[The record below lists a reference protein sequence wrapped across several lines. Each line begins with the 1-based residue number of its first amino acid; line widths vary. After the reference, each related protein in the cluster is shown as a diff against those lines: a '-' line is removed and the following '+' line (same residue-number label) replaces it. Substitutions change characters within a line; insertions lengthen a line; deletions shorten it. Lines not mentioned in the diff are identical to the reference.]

1 MPDVSATTPDIA
13 ESGGAPAAP
22 EPAPTVEREFTVR
35 RRSQSALVLRRFL
48 QHRLAVGSLIVF
60 LLLVVLSLSGESI
73 WHYKSTDI
81 TDDLSMSPSLK
92 HPMGTDSTGHDL
104 LAQVLAGTRVSL
116 VVALLVAALSTAFGT
131 IYGALSGFYGGRTDA
146 LLMRFVDL
154 LLTIPSLA
162 ILITLSTLL
171 ANGGGDPTTI
181 ALILASLS
189 WLSIAR
195 VIRGLFLSLRE
206 KEFVEAARCLGA
218 TDRRIIF
225 RHLVPNAV
233 GPIIVNATIIVAV
246 AILAETGLS
255 YLGFGIKFPS
265 TSLGLLISD
274 GQSAASTRP
283 WLFYFPGLV
292 IILIALTIN
301 FIGDGLRDALDPQ
314 QRRVRA

>member
-1 MPDVSATTPDIA
+1 MVVSLFGETLWHYTSTDLTD
-13 ESGGAPAAP
+13 ELSQ
-22 EPAPTVEREFTVR
+22 APT
-35 RRSQSALVLRRFL
+35 
-48 QHRLAVGSLIVF
+48 
-60 LLLVVLSLSGESI
+60 
-73 WHYKSTDI
+73 
-81 TDDLSMSPSLK
+81 LK

-104 LAQVLAGTRVSL
+104 MAQVLAGTRISIL
-116 VVALLVAALSTAFGT
+116 VALLVAALSTAFGT
-131 IYGALSGFYGGRTDA
+131 VFGAISGYYGGKTDT
-146 LLMRFVDL
+146 LMMRFVDL

-206 KEFVEAARCLGA
+206 KEYVEAARCLGA

-225 RHLVPNAV
+225 RHLLPNAV
-233 GPIIVNATIIVAV
+233 GPIIVNATITVAF

-255 YLGFGIKFPS
+255 YLGFGIKYPS
-265 TSLGLLISD
+265 TALGLLISV

-283 WLFYFPGLV
+283 WLFYFPGLA

-301 FIGDGLRDALDPQ
+301 FVGDGMRDALDPQ

>member
-1 MPDVSATTPDIA
+1 MPDLTTPSPDMV
-13 ESGGAPAAP
+13 AAGQP
-22 EPAPTVEREFTVR
+22 GPRTDREFTVQ
-35 RRSQSALVLRRFL
+35 RRSQSSLVLRRFL
-48 QHRLAVGSLIVF
+48 QHRLAVVSLGVF
-60 LLLVVLSLSGESI
+60 LLLVVLSLFGETL
-73 WHYKSTDI
+73 WHYASTDI
-81 TDDLSMSPSLK
+81 TDDLSVAPSAK

-104 LAQVLAGTRVSL
+104 LAQVLAGTRISIL
-116 VVALLVAALSTAFGT
+116 VALLVAALSTAFGT
-131 IYGALSGFYGGRTDA
+131 VFGAISGFYGGRTDA
-146 LLMRFVDL
+146 LMMRFVDL

-171 ANGGGDPTTI
+171 ANGGGDPVTI

-206 KEFVEAARCLGA
+206 KEYVEAARCLGA

-225 RHLVPNAV
+225 RHLLPNAV
-233 GPIIVNATIIVAV
+233 GPIIVNATITVAF

-265 TSLGLLISD
+265 TSLGLLISV

-301 FIGDGLRDALDPQ
+301 FVGDGLRDALDPQ

>member
-1 MPDVSATTPDIA
+1 MPDLTTPSPDMVEA
-13 ESGGAPAAP
+13 GAPTP
-22 EPAPTVEREFTVR
+22 GVDREFTVG
-35 RRSQSALVLRRFL
+35 RRSQSSLVLRRFL
-48 QHRLAVGSLIVF
+48 QHKLAVASLVLF
-60 LLLVVLSLSGESI
+60 VLLVLVSLFGEVI

-81 TDDLSMSPSLK
+81 TDDLSLPPSLK

-104 LAQVLAGTRVSL
+104 MAQVLAGTRISVL
-116 VVALLVAALSTAFGT
+116 VALLVAVLSTAFGT
-131 IYGALSGFYGGRTDA
+131 VFGALSGFYGGRTDA
-146 LLMRFVDL
+146 LMMRIVDL
-154 LLTIPSLA
+154 LLTVPSLA
-162 ILITLSTLL
+162 ILVCLSTLL
-171 ANGGGDPTTI
+171 AGGGGDPTTI

-189 WLSIAR
+189 WLAIAR

-206 KEFVEAARCLGA
+206 KEYVEAARCLGA

-225 RHLVPNAV
+225 RHLLPNAV
-233 GPIIVNATIIVAV
+233 GPIIVNATITVAF

-265 TSLGLLISD
+265 TSLGLLISV

-301 FIGDGLRDALDPQ
+301 FVGDGMRDALDPQ

>member
-1 MPDVSATTPDIA
+1 MPDTADVDTLLPGDPGALGAT
-13 ESGGAPAAP
+13 SR
-22 EPAPTVEREFTVR
+22 VEREFTVET
-35 RRSQSALVLRRFL
+35 RSQSALILRRFV
-48 QHRLAVGSLIVF
+48 QHRLAVVSLAVF
-60 LLLVVLSLSGESI
+60 LLLVIVSLAGNLV
-73 WHYKSTDI
+73 WHYKSTSI
-81 TDDLSMSPSLK
+81 TDDLSMAPSGK
-92 HPMGTDSTGHDL
+92 HPFGTDSSGHDL
-104 LAQVLAGTRVSL
+104 FAQVLAGTRVSVL
-116 VVALLVAALSTAFGT
+116 VSLLVAGLSTVFGT
-131 IYGALSGFYGGRTDA
+131 VYGALSGFYSGRLDN

-154 LLTIPSLA
+154 LLTVPTLA
-162 ILITLSTLL
+162 IFVTVSTLL
-171 ANGGGDPTTI
+171 AGGGGDPITI

-206 KEFVEAARCLGA
+206 KEYVEAARCLGA
-218 TDRRIIF
+218 SDARIIF
-225 RHLVPNAV
+225 RHLLPNAV
-233 GPIIVNATIIVAV
+233 GPIIVNATITVAV
-246 AILAETGLS
+246 AILTETALS

-314 QRRVRA
+314 QNRVRA

>member
-1 MPDVSATTPDIA
+1 MPDLVTPSPDMV
-13 ESGGAPAAP
+13 GAGEPPP
-22 EPAPTVEREFTVR
+22 EPRDREFTVK
-35 RRSQSALVLRRFL
+35 RRSQGSQVLRRFL
-48 QHRLAVGSLIVF
+48 QHRLAVVSLAVF
-60 LLLVVLSLSGESI
+60 LLLVLLSLFGEQL
-73 WHYKSTDI
+73 WHFKSTDI
-81 TDDLSMSPSLK
+81 TDDLSVSPNAK

-104 LAQVLAGTRVSL
+104 LAQVLSGTRISIL
-116 VVALLVAALSTAFGT
+116 VALLVAALSTAFGT
-131 IYGALSGFYGGRTDA
+131 VFGAISGFYGGRTDA
-146 LLMRFVDL
+146 LMMRFVDL

-171 ANGGGDPTTI
+171 ANGGGDPVTI

-206 KEFVEAARCLGA
+206 KEYVEAARCLGA
-218 TDRRIIF
+218 TDARIIF
-225 RHLVPNAV
+225 RHLLPNAV
-233 GPIIVNATIIVAV
+233 GPIIVNATITVAF

-265 TSLGLLISD
+265 TSLGLLISV

-301 FIGDGLRDALDPQ
+301 FVGDGLRDALDPQ

>member
-1 MPDVSATTPDIA
+1 MPDTAKLDTLLPGD
-13 ESGGAPAAP
+13 PAGVNA
-22 EPAPTVEREFTVR
+22 AGHVEREFTVES
-35 RRSQSALVLRRFL
+35 RSQFNLVLRRFL
-48 QHRLAVGSLIVF
+48 QHRLAVASLLIFV
-60 LLLVVLSLSGESI
+60 LLVVVSLGGNLF
-73 WHYKSTDI
+73 WRYRNTTI
-81 TDDLSMSPSLK
+81 TDDLSLAPSLK
-92 HPMGTDSTGHDL
+92 HPFGTDSVGHDL
-104 LAQVLAGTRVSL
+104 LGQVLAGTRVSVL
-116 VVALLVAALSTAFGT
+116 VSLLVAGLSTVFGT
-131 IYGALSGFYGGRTDA
+131 VYGAVSGFYSGRLDN

-154 LLTIPSLA
+154 LLTVPTLA
-162 ILITLSTLL
+162 IFVTVSTLL
-171 ANGGGDPTTI
+171 AGGGGDPITI

-206 KEFVEAARCLGA
+206 KEYVEAARCLGA
-218 TDRRIIF
+218 SDARIIF
-225 RHLVPNAV
+225 RHLLPNAV
-233 GPIIVNATIIVAV
+233 GPIIVNATITVAV
-246 AILAETGLS
+246 AILTETALS

-314 QRRVRA
+314 QNRVRA